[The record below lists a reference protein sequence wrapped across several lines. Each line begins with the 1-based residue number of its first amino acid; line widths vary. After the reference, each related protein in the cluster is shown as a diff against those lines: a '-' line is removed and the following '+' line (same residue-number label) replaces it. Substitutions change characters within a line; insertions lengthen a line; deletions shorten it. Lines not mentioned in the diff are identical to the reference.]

1 MKRRTGSQVK
11 TGSGT
16 ALSKYQRLESLGL
29 WRDQEDG
36 QRREVVVLMG
46 EATLVLS
53 DTRSGVALS
62 HWSLPAVRRVNPGQ
76 RPAVFSPG
84 EDSPESVE
92 IDDETMLAALK
103 MVNSAVRAD
112 APHPGRLRTVLI
124 GGAVIGFLGLVTLV
138 LPRILVSHTV
148 AVVPPAK
155 QVEIGMRAL
164 DDVIRLT
171 GRPCMGEMGLPAL
184 AGLSDRVFGAE
195 NTPILY
201 VLPEGLSRPA
211 HLPGGVILLPGSLI
225 AEDAPD
231 ALAGAALTEGLKAQL
246 SDPMHGILSH
256 AGLKRSFD
264 LLVSGELATDALEDF
279 GEAFLRQDYELPP
292 LSRLTAAFESA
303 GVPLA
308 PYAGWLAQTGAIS
321 AEKAAELAAA
331 DPFQGRISSPL
342 MPDDDWMA
350 LQSVCDG
357 QARNGD

>member
-1 MKRRTGSQVK
+1 MKRRTGSSAAS
-11 TGSGT
+11 GSGT

-29 WRDQEDG
+29 WRDTGDG

-53 DTRSGVALS
+53 DPRSGSALS
-62 HWSLPAVRRVNPGQ
+62 HWSLPAVRRLNPGQ
-76 RPAVFSPG
+76 QPAVFSPG

-112 APHPGRLRTVLI
+112 SPHPGRLRFALI
-124 GGAVIGFLGLVTLV
+124 GGAVVGFLGLVTLV
-138 LPRILVSHTV
+138 LPRILISHTV
-148 AVVPPAK
+148 AVVPPSK

-171 GRPCMGEMGLPAL
+171 GAPCSGELGLPAL
-184 AGLSDRVFGAE
+184 AALSDRVFGEA

-225 AEDAPD
+225 DQDAPD
-231 ALAGAALTEGLKAQL
+231 ALAGAALTEGIKAGL
-246 SDPMHGILSH
+246 ADPMRAILDH
-256 AGLKRSFD
+256 AGLKPTFD
-264 LLVSGELATDALEDF
+264 LLVSGELPAAALEGF
-279 GEAFLRQDYELPP
+279 GEAFIREEHDLPP
-292 LSRLTAAFESA
+292 LPRLQSAFEA
-303 GVPLA
+303 AQVPLT
-308 PYAGWLAQTGAIS
+308 PYANWLAASGAIS
-321 AEKAAELAAA
+321 ATEAAELVAA

-342 MPDDDWMA
+342 LPDDDWIA
-350 LQSVCDG
+350 LQSVC
-357 QARNGD
+357 NG